1 MTDHDTGHG
10 GTGHGSTGHGS
21 AADGTG
27 HGGTGH
33 GSTDGSTDGIG
44 ADHLMTDG
52 DMIDMTVGGTADH
65 TSLTDLTA
73 RALLAGYASGDFSP
87 VDTTR
92 AVLARIGMV
101 QPLVNAFVRVDTEAA
116 LAQAEAS
123 AERWRRNEPQG
134 LLDGVPVSV
143 KDLFLQRGG
152 PTLRG
157 SNTVRPEGAWDEDAP
172 AVARLREHG
181 AVLVGKTTTPEFG
194 WKGVTDSPRH
204 GVTRNPYDLSRTSG
218 GSSGGSAAAVALGAA
233 PLSIGTDG
241 GGSVRIPASFCGI
254 FGLKPTYGRIPL
266 YPSSPFG
273 TLAHAGPMTRDAA
286 DAALLLDVIS
296 GADWRDWSQL
306 APAPSARDAL
316 ADGVDGVKGL
326 RIAYSPSF
334 GGQVAVRPAVAS
346 AVRRAVGRL
355 AELGAYIEEAD
366 PDISDP
372 VEAFHTLW
380 FSGAARLVQ
389 AFGREQ
395 RELLDPGLREII
407 AEGERHSALDYLAA
421 VDARM
426 ELGRRLGRFHE
437 SYDLLVTPTLP
448 ITAFAAG
455 AETPGGAGPGSAG
468 PRGPGQRRW
477 TGWTPF
483 TYPFNLTQQP
493 AATVPCGV
501 DEDGLPIGVQLIA
514 ARHADGLVLRAA
526 HALYESGAARIP
538 APSD

>member
-1 MTDHDTGHG
+1 MTDH
-10 GTGHGSTGHGS
+10 
-21 AADGTG
+21 
-27 HGGTGH
+27 
-33 GSTDGSTDGIG
+33 
-44 ADHLMTDG
+44 
-52 DMIDMTVGGTADH
+52 
-65 TSLTDLTA
+65 TSDPTRLTDLTA
-73 RALLAGYASGDFSP
+73 RQLLAGYERGDFSP
-87 VDTTR
+87 LDATR
-92 AVLARIGMV
+92 AVLDRIEVV
-101 QPLVNAFVRVDTEAA
+101 QPLVNAFVRVDADAA

-123 AERWRRNEPQG
+123 TARWSAREPRG

-143 KDLFLQRGG
+143 KDIFLQRGS

-157 SNTVRPEGAWDEDAP
+157 SRTVRAQGAWDEDAP

-194 WKGVTDSPRH
+194 WKGVTDSPLS
-204 GVTRNPYDLSRTSG
+204 GVTRNPYDPSRTSG

-254 FGLKPTYGRIPL
+254 FGFKPTYGRVPL

-286 DAALLLDVIS
+286 DAALLMDVIS

-306 APAPSARDAL
+306 APAPGLSAAL
-316 ADGVDGVKGL
+316 TDGAAGGAGRAGGAAGGGVKGL
-326 RIAYSPSF
+326 RIAYSPTF
-334 GGQVAVRPAVAS
+334 GNQVAVRPEVAS

-366 PDISDP
+366 PDVTDP

-380 FSGAARLVQ
+380 FSGAARLVEP
-389 AFGREQ
+389 FGAEQ
-395 RELLDPGLREII
+395 RELLDPGLREIV
-407 AEGERHSALDYLAA
+407 AAGERYSALDYLAA

-426 ELGRRLGRFHE
+426 ELGRRFGRFHE

-448 ITAFAAG
+448 ITAFEAG
-455 AETPGGAGPGSAG
+455 QETPRGS
-468 PRGPGQRRW
+468 GQRRW
-477 TGWTPF
+477 TAWTPF

-493 AATVPCGV
+493 AASVPCGV
-501 DEDGLPIGVQLIA
+501 DGDGLPIGVQLVA
-514 ARHADGLVLRAA
+514 GRHADALVLRAA
-526 HALYESGAARIP
+526 HALYESGAAPGLP
-538 APSD
+538 APGITPAGS